1 VWSGSSV
8 LPIKTYLEVTR
19 RRLTASKVFG
29 RFLLALP
36 LFRSAEDFTGAGEP
50 PLPFAMSF
58 SLIGRA
64 VAPAT
69 APKGYRTYRRYAGH
83 VRRTFLTGNLG
94 GLHDGVVNGSNNLAR
109 GAFVVV
115 SWHRYYLTQKFVKL
129 MYDSIF
135 TRHGNAPSSKR

>member
-1 VWSGSSV
+1 MWSASSV

-19 RRLTASKVFG
+19 RRLRASKVFG

-36 LFRSAEDFTGAGEP
+36 LLRSAEDFTGAGEP

-58 SLIGRA
+58 SLVRSA

-69 APKGYRTYRRYAGH
+69 APKGYRTNRRYAGH
-83 VRRTFLTGNLG
+83 VRRTFLTRNLG
-94 GLHDGVVNGSNNLAR
+94 GFQDGVVNSGDNLAR

-115 SWHRYYLTQKFVKL
+115 SWHRNYLTQKC
-129 MYDSIF
+129 
-135 TRHGNAPSSKR
+135 GE